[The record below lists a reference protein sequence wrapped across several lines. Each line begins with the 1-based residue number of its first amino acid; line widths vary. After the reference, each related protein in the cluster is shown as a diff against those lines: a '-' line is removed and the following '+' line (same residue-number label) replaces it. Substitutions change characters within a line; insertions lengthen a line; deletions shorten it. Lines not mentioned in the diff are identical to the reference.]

1 MQILPASGPPGQLMI
16 IGDYPTASE
25 WESKKCFGG
34 GTGSLFNRLLQPFGK
49 KIGDIYSTYLVK
61 TPVPG
66 FSSRS
71 KKVREEAWKK
81 AWDQSNWIEM
91 IQEEIDACNPNAI
104 ILFGE
109 KTLNYLCN
117 EKTINKQRGS
127 ILHVTPE
134 LVQNKPIKAVP
145 ILSPRDIYI
154 DNERPIQTTQWDI
167 NKAFRISQY
176 RGPFKHPGITWIAN
190 SATELQNY
198 WSRSQN
204 GDFLTFDIETHHGYI
219 TCISFCTNGQEAVSV
234 PLLIGRMPINERA
247 YLYKLTADILKHRIP
262 KVNQNIKYDW
272 TVVERF
278 GFKVHNIVGDTM
290 LMAHTIYPE
299 LPKGLDFLTSI
310 YTDQPYYKDEG
321 KDFDPRRHDYDRL
334 LLYNAKDAL
343 VTWQIW
349 QEQQNDAKAYGVF
362 DFFHKRVWPTFF
374 IYKKM
379 DGRGIRV
386 DDTRRKK
393 LLDKY
398 VPLLEE
404 ATLPLKL
411 IACNREFNAESPKQ
425 VGKLLYEELGIKPR
439 YHTTPTGNLAY
450 STDEKT
456 LDDLVI
462 KGKLSNG
469 QIEIILKIKFARKL
483 GNVIG
488 FLENPISIDGRMRMS
503 SKLQGTETGRTS
515 MSKALEARYRIN
527 EKGRIEQEDCGW
539 SFQTIGKHGFDF
551 GTQKYGADL
560 RSIFVASPGY
570 TLVSGDQSQAEARV
584 VAVLSDDFETLELFD
599 KTDIHTLTATW
610 VLGKEFSAITK
621 DERQF
626 CGKVTRHAGNYN
638 ESPGGLMIR
647 SHKTFR
653 ECAFVLDKF
662 HAASPKIRAIFHAEI
677 RKQIDKI
684 RCLIS
689 PHGRR
694 RDFMGKVDE
703 DMYKEAFAT
712 IPQATVSD
720 HSKQTI
726 LVGLMNKW
734 HEPDVY
740 PINEA
745 HDGLDFEVRE
755 GLEMEFIKDFDQFMR
770 TPISFKN
777 CSLPRDIELVIPG
790 EYEMGKIWC
799 APANGGDLKKV
810 VI

>member
-1 MQILPASGPPGQLMI
+1 MTILPASGPPGPLMI
-16 IGDYPTASE
+16 IGDYPTNSE

-34 GTGSLFNRLLQPFGK
+34 GTGSLFNRLLKPFGK

-61 TPVPG
+61 APISG

-71 KKVREEAWKK
+71 KKTRDEAWNK
-81 AWDQSNWIEM
+81 AWGQANWIEM
-91 IQEEIDACNPNAI
+91 LQSEIDACNPNAI

-127 ILHVTPE
+127 ILHVAPE
-134 LVQNKPIKAVP
+134 LVNNKPIKVVP

-167 NKAFRISQY
+167 NKAIRVSQY
-176 RGPFKHPGITWIAN
+176 RGEFRTPGLVWIVK
-190 SATELQNY
+190 SAQELNNY
-198 WSRSQN
+198 WQRAST

-219 TCISFCTNGQEAVSV
+219 TCISFCTNGQEAISV
-234 PLLIGRMPINERA
+234 PFLIGRMDALERA
-247 YLYKLTADILKHRIP
+247 SLYKQCFSILNDKIP

-272 TVVERF
+272 TVLERY
-278 GFKVHNIVGDTM
+278 GFQVKNIVGDTM

-299 LPKGLDFLTSI
+299 LPKGLDFLASI

-321 KDFDPRRHDYDRL
+321 KDFDPKRHDWDRL

-343 VTWQIW
+343 VTWNVW
-349 QEQQNDAKAYGVF
+349 KEQQEDAKAYNVF

-379 DGRGIRV
+379 DQRGIRV
-386 DDTRRKK
+386 DDERRRS
-393 LLDKY
+393 LLGKY
-398 VPLLEE
+398 IPLLEE
-404 ATLPLKL
+404 NNLPLKL
-411 IACNREFNAESPKQ
+411 IAGRRDFNPESPTQ
-425 VGKLLYEELGIKPR
+425 VGKLLYEELGIKPK
-439 YHTTPTGNLAY
+439 YHTTPTGNMAY

-456 LDDLVI
+456 LDGLI
-462 KGKLSNG
+462 LKGGLSDG
-469 QIEIILKIKFARKL
+469 QKEIILKIKFARKV

-488 FLENPISIDGRMRMS
+488 FLENPISRDGKMRMS
-503 SKLQGTETGRTS
+503 SKLHGTETGRTS
-515 MSKALEARYRIN
+515 MSKALEERYRIN
-527 EKGRIEQEDCGW
+527 EKGRIEQTDSGW
-539 SFQTIGKHGFDF
+539 SFQTLGKHGFDF
-551 GTQKYGADL
+551 GGKKYGADL
-560 RSIFVASPGY
+560 RSIFISSPGY
-570 TLVSGDQSQAEARV
+570 SFVSGDQSQAEARV
-584 VAVLSDDFETLELFD
+584 VAVLSNDIETLQLFD
-599 KTDIHTLTATW
+599 RTDIHTLTATW
-610 VLGKEFSAITK
+610 VLGKEFSQISK

-653 ECAFVLDKF
+653 ECSFVLDKF
-662 HAASPKIRAIFHAEI
+662 HAASPKIRGIFHADI
-677 RKQIDKI
+677 RRCIDKD
-684 RCLIS
+684 RRLIS

-694 RDFMGKVDE
+694 RDFLGIVDE

-726 LVGLMNKW
+726 LTGLMQIFS
-734 HEPDVY
+734 EPEVY

-745 HDGLDFEVRE
+745 HDGLDFEVKC
-755 GLEMEFIKDFDQFMR
+755 GMEMEFIAEFDKLMK
-770 TPISFKN
+770 TPILFN
-777 CSLPRDIELVIPG
+777 ECSLPRDIELVIPG
-790 EYEMGKIWC
+790 EYEMGTIWC
-799 APANGGDLKKV
+799 APDYGGDLRRVKL
-810 VI
+810 